1 MAIGMTEASKQA
13 EIVGLTSDGT
23 TRLAETDIVDRIYAA
38 VLEQRLPPG
47 TKLSES
53 ALCETFGASRM
64 RIRRALLLLASR
76 EIVELHSNRG
86 AYVSRPTP
94 AEARSVFEARRAVE
108 PTVIGNVIERIT
120 PKELAELHDHMD
132 AENRA
137 RELDNRRDVIR
148 LTGEFHVKLAHI
160 GGNPVLARFVKE
172 LVARTSL
179 IIGMFEK
186 TSASKCSAEEHQYLL
201 DTIRDKNAEEA
212 KRVMLQHLHHIE
224 RDIDLTGIQ
233 PQDPDIRQ
241 ILSE

>member
-1 MAIGMTEASKQA
+1 MSEASEQA
-13 EIVGLTSDGT
+13 EIHGLTGDGA
-23 TRLAETDIVDRIYAA
+23 TRLAETDIVDRIYTA

-53 ALCETFGASRM
+53 ALCDAFGVSRM

-94 AEARSVFEARRAVE
+94 AEARSVFEARRAIE
-108 PTVIGNVIERIT
+108 PTVIGSVIERIT
-120 PKELAELHDHMD
+120 TDELAELQNHMD
-132 AENRA
+132 AENLA
-137 RELDNRRDVIR
+137 RETNNRRDVIR
-148 LTGEFHVKLAHI
+148 LSGEFHVKLAYI

-179 IIGMFEK
+179 IIGMFET

-201 DTIRDKNAEEA
+201 DTIRDNNAEEA
-212 KRVMLQHLHHIE
+212 RKVMLQHLHHIE
-224 RDIDLTGIQ
+224 RDIDLTGIK
-233 PQDPDIRQ
+233 PQDPDIRS

>member
-1 MAIGMTEASKQA
+1 MTEASEQA
-13 EIVGLTSDGT
+13 EIHGLTGDGS
-23 TRLAETDIVDRIYAA
+23 TRLAETDIVDRIYTA

-53 ALCETFGASRM
+53 ALCDAFGVSRM

-94 AEARSVFEARRAVE
+94 AEARSVFEARRAIE

-120 PKELAELHDHMD
+120 SDELAELQAHMD
-132 AENRA
+132 AENLA
-137 RELDNRRDVIR
+137 RETDNRRDVIR
-148 LTGEFHVKLAHI
+148 LSGEFHVKLAHI

-179 IIGMFEK
+179 IIGMFE
-186 TSASKCSAEEHQYLL
+186 TGSASKCSAEEHQYLL
-201 DTIRDKNAEEA
+201 DTIRDKDAEQA
-212 KRVMLQHLHHIE
+212 KKVMLQHLHHIE
-224 RDIDLTGIQ
+224 RDIDLTGIK
-233 PQDPDIRQ
+233 PEDPDIRQ